1 MATGLTTPDD
11 SQSIYKQLE
20 NYSWDS
26 DREFQGGLSAILGPN
41 PSPSQLQ
48 DLTLRAQCFYLS
60 RKKGI
65 SIDFDGYKAYISL
78 KEPAALNTSSPAST
92 STSLLTTAQQQQEEA
107 TTSPQSSSFT
117 SKMAVN
123 NTPTDPSH
131 CLSAATAAGPQ
142 DAGAPYPASFAEIV
156 ALIQSGAEIPGIRH
170 IPLKVIG
177 YENSKPSVLPKRR
190 KPWEKDVPEEVI
202 QGRGPRTFGD
212 ERDVVIEQEYPEGV

>member
-1 MATGLTTPDD
+1 MATESTTAAD
-11 SQSIYKQLE
+11 SQSIYEQLE

-65 SIDFDGYKAYISL
+65 PIDFDEYKAYLSL
-78 KEPAALNTSSPAST
+78 KEPAALKPPASAST
-92 STSLLTTAQQQQEEA
+92 STSILTTTQRLQEEA
-107 TTSPQSSSFT
+107 ATNPHSSSSI
-117 SKMAVN
+117 SKMAVTS
-123 NTPTDPSH
+123 TPTDPSQ
-131 CLSAATAAGPQ
+131 CSSAATAAGPQ

-190 KPWEKDVPEEVI
+190 KPWEKDVPEEII

-212 ERDVVIEQEYPEGV
+212 ERDVLTEQEYPEGV